1 MKKMPRHSLLP
12 LLFFVLFASASGAL
26 AEQGDALA
34 RHVAE
39 FLSELDLAID
49 RTNSVLNWNSGPQT
63 AITNDYGIFPIKHG
77 RPCSLSCD
85 AIATNGQRVAN
96 LWIVIHES
104 VSDALTSM
112 SLNSIGDVLPPA
124 DMAKM
129 VGLETNTTE
138 MACISFAN
146 PLWTPITNQ
155 YFFVYHNFLMR
166 IRTNQDWREFA
177 FPILRAGGVEVPDE
191 PEPQNPVPEPE
202 PEP

>member
-34 RHVAE
+34 RHAAE
-39 FLSELDLAID
+39 FLSELNPAID
-49 RTNSVLNWNSGPQT
+49 RTNSVLSWSSGPQA
-63 AITNDYGIFPIKHG
+63 AITNDYGIFPIEHSI
-77 RPCSLSCD
+77 PWLLSCD
-85 AIATNGQRVAN
+85 AVATNGQRVAN
-96 LWIVIHES
+96 ISIVVHES
-104 VSDALTSM
+104 VQGALTDM
-112 SLNSIGDVLPPA
+112 SLNASGSGLPA
-124 DMAKM
+124 EAAKM

-138 MACISFAN
+138 MVCISSTN

>member
-1 MKKMPRHSLLP
+1 MKNNPHRTPIALLV
-12 LLFFVLFASASGAL
+12 FVLFASASGAL

-34 RHVAE
+34 RHAAE

-77 RPCSLSCD
+77 RPGFLSCD

-96 LWIVIHES
+96 LSIVIHES
-104 VSDALTSM
+104 VLDALIDM
-112 SLNSIGDVLPPA
+112 SLNASGSGLPA
-124 DMAKM
+124 EAAKM

-138 MACISFAN
+138 MVCISSTN
-146 PLWTPITNQ
+146 PLRTPITNQ
-155 YFFVYHNFLMR
+155 YFFVYHNIRMR
-166 IRTNQDWREFA
+166 IRTNHDWREFA
-177 FPILRAGGVEVPDE
+177 FPILQAGGVEVPDE

-202 PEP
+202 P

>member
-1 MKKMPRHSLLP
+1 MKNNPHRTPISLLV
-12 LLFFVLFASASGAL
+12 FVLFASASGVL
-26 AEQGDALA
+26 AEQDDPLA
-34 RHVAE
+34 RSAAE

-49 RTNSVLNWNSGPQT
+49 RTNSVLSWSSGLQV
-63 AITNDYGIFPIKHG
+63 AITNDYGIFPIEHSI
-77 RPCSLSCD
+77 PCSLSCD

-138 MACISFAN
+138 MACISFMN

-155 YFFVYHNFLMR
+155 YFFVYHNIRMR
-166 IRTNQDWREFA
+166 IRTNHDWREFA
-177 FPILRAGGVEVPDE
+177 FPILQAGGVEVPDE

>member
-12 LLFFVLFASASGAL
+12 LLFFVLFASASGAP

-34 RHVAE
+34 RHAAE
-39 FLSELDLAID
+39 FLSELNPAID
-49 RTNSVLNWNSGPQT
+49 RTNSVLSWSSGLQV
-63 AITNDYGIFPIKHG
+63 AITNDYGIFPIEHNI
-77 RPCSLSCD
+77 PVSLSCD
-85 AIATNGQRVAN
+85 AVATNGQRVAN
-96 LWIVIHES
+96 LSIIIHES
-104 VSDALTSM
+104 VLDALTDM
-112 SLNSIGDVLPPA
+112 SLNASGSGLPA
-124 DMAKM
+124 EAAKM
-129 VGLETNTTE
+129 VRLETNTTE
-138 MACISFAN
+138 MVCISSTN
-146 PLWTPITNQ
+146 PLRTPITNQ

>member
-1 MKKMPRHSLLP
+1 MKKMPHHSLLP

-26 AEQGDALA
+26 SEQGDALA
-34 RHVAE
+34 RHAAE
-39 FLSELDLAID
+39 FLSELNPAID
-49 RTNSVLNWNSGPQT
+49 RTNSVLSWSSGPQA
-63 AITNDYGIFPIKHG
+63 AITNDYGIFPIEHSI
-77 RPCSLSCD
+77 PWLLSCD
-85 AIATNGQRVAN
+85 AVATNGQRVAN
-96 LWIVIHES
+96 ISIVVHES
-104 VSDALTSM
+104 VQGALTDM
-112 SLNSIGDVLPPA
+112 SLNASGSGLPA
-124 DMAKM
+124 EAAKM

-138 MACISFAN
+138 MVCISSTN

-177 FPILRAGGVEVPDE
+177 FPILRTGGVEVPDE

>member
-1 MKKMPRHSLLP
+1 MKNNPHLSRISLLG
-12 LLFFVLFASASGAL
+12 FVLFASASVVL
-26 AEQGDALA
+26 AEQDDPLA
-34 RHVAE
+34 RRAAE

-63 AITNDYGIFPIKHG
+63 AITNDYGIFPIEHSIPG
-77 RPCSLSCD
+77 LLSCD

-96 LWIVIHES
+96 LSIVIHES
-104 VSDALTSM
+104 VPGALTSM
-112 SLNSIGDVLPPA
+112 ALNASGNGLPPA
-124 DMAKM
+124 DMARM

-138 MACISFAN
+138 MVCISSTN

-177 FPILRAGGVEVPDE
+177 FPILRAGGVEIPDGL
-191 PEPQNPVPEPE
+191 EPQNPDPEPD

>member
-1 MKKMPRHSLLP
+1 MKNNPHRTPIAILV
-12 LLFFVLFASASGAL
+12 FVLFASASGVL
-26 AEQGDALA
+26 AEQDDPLA
-34 RHVAE
+34 RSAAE

-138 MACISFAN
+138 MACISFTN

-155 YFFVYHNFLMR
+155 YCFVYHNFLMR

>member
-34 RHVAE
+34 RHAAE
-39 FLSELDLAID
+39 FLSELDPAID
-49 RTNSVLNWNSGPQT
+49 RTNSVLSWSSGPQA
-63 AITNDYGIFPIKHG
+63 AITNDYGIFPIEHSIPG
-77 RPCSLSCD
+77 FLSCD

-96 LWIVIHES
+96 LSIVIHES
-104 VSDALTSM
+104 VLDALTDM
-112 SLNSIGDVLPPA
+112 SLNASGSGLPA
-124 DMAKM
+124 EAAKM

-138 MACISFAN
+138 MVCISSTN

-155 YFFVYHNFLMR
+155 YFFVYHNIRMR
-166 IRTNQDWREFA
+166 IRTNHDWKQFA
-177 FPILRAGGVEVPDE
+177 FPILQAGGVEVPDE

>member
-34 RHVAE
+34 RHAAE
-39 FLSELDLAID
+39 FLSELDPAID
-49 RTNSVLNWNSGPQT
+49 RTNSVLSWSSGPQA

-138 MACISFAN
+138 MACISFTN

>member
-1 MKKMPRHSLLP
+1 MKLLLT
-12 LLFFVLFASASGAL
+12 LLAAAVLFASASGVL
-26 AEQGDALA
+26 AEQDDPLA
-34 RHVAE
+34 RSAAE

-138 MACISFAN
+138 MACISFMN

>member
-34 RHVAE
+34 RHAAE
-39 FLSELDLAID
+39 FLSELNPAID
-49 RTNSVLNWNSGPQT
+49 RTNSVLSWSSGPQA
-63 AITNDYGIFPIKHG
+63 AITNDYGIFPIEHSI
-77 RPCSLSCD
+77 PWLLSCD
-85 AIATNGQRVAN
+85 AVATNGQRVAN
-96 LWIVIHES
+96 ISIVVHES
-104 VSDALTSM
+104 VQGALTDM
-112 SLNSIGDVLPPA
+112 SLNASGSGLPA
-124 DMAKM
+124 EAAKM

-138 MACISFAN
+138 MVCISSTN

-191 PEPQNPVPEPE
+191 P
-202 PEP
+202 

>member
-1 MKKMPRHSLLP
+1 MKNNPHRTPISLLV
-12 LLFFVLFASASGAL
+12 FVLFASASGVL
-26 AEQGDALA
+26 AEQDDPLA
-34 RHVAE
+34 RSAAE

-96 LWIVIHES
+96 LSIVIHES
-104 VSDALTSM
+104 VLDALTDM
-112 SLNSIGDVLPPA
+112 SLNASGSGLPA
-124 DMAKM
+124 EAAKM

-138 MACISFAN
+138 MVCISSTN
-146 PLWTPITNQ
+146 PLRTPITNQ
-155 YFFVYHNFLMR
+155 YFFVYHNIRMR
-166 IRTNQDWREFA
+166 IRTNHDWRKFA
-177 FPILRAGGVEVPDE
+177 FPILQAGGVEVPDE
-191 PEPQNPVPEPE
+191 PEPQNPVQEPE